1 MYAPIV
7 LFVYNRPQNTKDIL
21 YSLSECDYAKNSDL
35 FIFSDAPK
43 NDESIVKVKQV
54 RKIINDKY
62 WHKMFNSVKIFE
74 NKINKGLANSII
86 SGVTKIIN
94 IYGRVIV
101 IEDDNKVTIDF
112 LDYMNRGLTFY
123 EDDKSIG
130 MIGGYSVPIK
140 IPNDYKHDVY
150 KMGRGSSYAW
160 ASWKDRWDKIDW
172 QIKDY
177 DKFKNNKKM
186 RREFNHYG
194 HDRCYMLDNQMKG
207 RIDSWA
213 IRFGYS
219 MYKNKMYAILP
230 VVTKVENFGFDGS
243 GVHNVAGETKFV
255 NHISNNKRKVHFENV
270 KVDER
275 IRKEYVKKFNPN
287 LITRI
292 KRAIKAL
299 FND

>member
-1 MYAPIV
+1 
-7 LFVYNRPQNTKDIL
+7 
-21 YSLSECDYAKNSDL
+21 
-35 FIFSDAPK
+35 
-43 NDESIVKVKQV
+43 
-54 RKIINDKY
+54 
-62 WHKMFNSVKIFE
+62 
-74 NKINKGLANSII
+74 
-86 SGVTKIIN
+86 
-94 IYGRVIV
+94 
-101 IEDDNKVTIDF
+101 
-112 LDYMNRGLTFY
+112 
-123 EDDKSIG
+123 
-130 MIGGYSVPIK
+130 
-140 IPNDYKHDVY
+140 
-150 KMGRGSSYAW
+150 
-160 ASWKDRWDKIDW
+160 
-172 QIKDY
+172 
-177 DKFKNNKKM
+177 M

-219 MYKNKMYAILP
+219 IYKNKMYAILP

-243 GVHNVAGETKFV
+243 GVHNVAGETKFI